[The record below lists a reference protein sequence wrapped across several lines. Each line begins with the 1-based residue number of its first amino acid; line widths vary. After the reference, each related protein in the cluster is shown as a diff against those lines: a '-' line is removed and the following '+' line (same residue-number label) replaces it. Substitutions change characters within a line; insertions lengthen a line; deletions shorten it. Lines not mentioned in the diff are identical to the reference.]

1 MSKIKSMVSLRVHL
15 PNSQHFLFTQRGAKI
30 SQDDTKTPS
39 PRASYH
45 KLILAQKG
53 NCHKRASH
61 TLLGVLFSIVIMV
74 ISLPPFFSVE
84 CVEASALSSIGEQKR
99 IQLSPSSQT
108 TPSTQPTKIAGAPR
122 VYRHWVINPERLGE
136 VDPDWEASFR
146 NEAQRALADGRWA
159 TALHQEAQA
168 LQAYA
173 HAPHGRTLP
182 MSLKTFT
189 WQAKTPLAIALEKR
203 EKQKGRISTQSNE
216 TPLAPF
222 SPAVTAALA
231 QLTRTYLFFDAESVA
246 QRAFVRTAVLD
257 ANRRAQ
263 PLTLLAINGTM
274 RDAQRALPSTSTSM
288 TDMSVSAQAGHNASR
303 ADRQQEHSD
312 LTTDPSITLTSV
324 MPTTVYFDQYGVLSQ
339 KLSVTHLPALVRLTA
354 KTIDGLTLALTP
366 DGEPMDPEA
375 LHAFWNEKKERSK

>member
-1 MSKIKSMVSLRVHL
+1 MLKITPMVSIRAPL
-15 PNSQHFLFTQRGAKI
+15 PNAHYFLFTQRGAKI

-39 PRASYH
+39 TCASCR
-45 KLILAQKG
+45 KLFLAQKG
-53 NCHKRASH
+53 DCHTRASR
-61 TLLGVLFSIVIMV
+61 TLLGVLFSIVITV
-74 ISLPPFFSVE
+74 IALPPFFSVE
-84 CVEASALSSIGEQKR
+84 CVEASALSSIDEQRR
-99 IQLSPSSQT
+99 IQSTPSSQSA
-108 TPSTQPTKIAGAPR
+108 PSTQPTKSADTPR

-146 NEAQRALADGRWA
+146 IEAQRALEDGRWA

-222 SPAVTAALA
+222 STAVTATLA
-231 QLTRTYLFFDAESVA
+231 QLTRTHLFFDAESVA

-274 RDAQRALPSTSTSM
+274 RDAQRALPSTSTPA
-288 TDMSVSAQAGHNASR
+288 TEKSVSA
-303 ADRQQEHSD
+303 HSIP
-312 LTTDPSITLTSV
+312 LNSAMS
-324 MPTTVYFDQYGVLSQ
+324 TTVYFDQYGALSQ
-339 KLSVTHLPALVRLTA
+339 KLGVTHLPALVRLTA

>member
-1 MSKIKSMVSLRVHL
+1 MLKITPMVSLRAPL
-15 PNSQHFLFTQRGAKI
+15 PIAHHFLVTQREEKK

-39 PRASYH
+39 TRASYRKH
-45 KLILAQKG
+45 FLEEKG
-53 NCHKRASH
+53 DCHTSANR
-61 TLLGVLFSIVIMV
+61 TWLGGLLSIVITV
-74 ISLPPFFSVE
+74 IALPPFFSME
-84 CVEASALSSIGEQKR
+84 YVEASSLSSVDEQR
-99 IQLSPSSQT
+99 RAQLSPSSQS
-108 TPSTQPTKIAGAPR
+108 TPSTQPTKSTGTPR
-122 VYRHWVINPERLGE
+122 VYRHWVIHPERLGE

-146 NEAQRALADGRWA
+146 NEAQGALADGRWA

-168 LQAYA
+168 LQAYVN
-173 HAPHGRTLP
+173 APHGRALP

-189 WQAKTPLAIALEKR
+189 WRAKTPIAMALEKR
-203 EKQKGRISTQSNE
+203 KGRLSAPSDE

-222 SPAVTAALA
+222 SPAVTVALA

-246 QRAFVRTAVLD
+246 QRAFVRGAVMN

-274 RDAQRALPSTSTSM
+274 RDAQRVLPSTSTPATEK
-288 TDMSVSAQAGHNASR
+288 TDLAHSIPIHSA
-303 ADRQQEHSD
+303 
-312 LTTDPSITLTSV
+312 
-324 MPTTVYFDQYGVLSQ
+324 MPTSVYFDQYGGLSQ
-339 KLSVTHLPALVRLTA
+339 KLGVTHLPALVRLTA